1 MADKRGRCSSPLII
15 RARHIAHAPPHR
27 QPSFPPA
34 PTPGTHRL
42 PQSAWRGGTASK
54 ENEFLSPSSWPF
66 HKNLFACRSRHRC
79 ACSFHTGCRSTA
91 CRGQQDVLAAG
102 PNCPG
107 ATETWADGGGRAKAP
122 KKGDR
127 GAREDRRQGAPA
139 HRATPGTQLE
149 FSKGA
154 ISGWD
159 GLYVS
164 PGQGQI
170 REIMESIL

>member
-107 ATETWADGGGRAKAP
+107 ATETWADGGGQSQGPQEGRPRSTGRQKARGTCP
-122 KKGDR
+122 QGYARHTAGIFKGR
-127 GAREDRRQGAPA
+127 
-139 HRATPGTQLE
+139 HLWV
-149 FSKGA
+149 
-154 ISGWD
+154 GWVVC
-159 GLYVS
+159 LS
-164 PGQGQI
+164 WT
-170 REIMESIL
+170 RSN